1 VIIPAAAV
9 LLAVI
14 VAVTAVT
21 ITRTQNQ
28 NSSPDSPQQT
38 APSRQTVLPFTGLA
52 YPDGVAV
59 DSAGTVYV
67 TDSFNRV
74 VALAAG
80 ASGQT
85 VLPFTGLIGPTDV
98 AVDSAGTVYVADASM
113 KRVVALGAGRAAKPC
128 CRSPASTSRAV
139 APSTS
144 PTAATTGW

>member
-80 ASGQT
+80 
-85 VLPFTGLIGPTDV
+85 
-98 AVDSAGTVYVADASM
+98 
-113 KRVVALGAGRAAKPC
+113 RAAKPC